1 MRLKAFFKKVSGCI
15 PFSDCRN
22 VVFGFFSQTPFFVL
36 KTGKNPQWNKSQCC
50 VNIEENCY
58 CSLVTQ
64 NRRKDGWLMGIYL
77 NPGNNKFKRAVNS
90 DIYVDKTG
98 LIKYTNSIVDTLQSC
113 VCVSRP
119 RRFGKSMAADMLTAY
134 YSKGCD
140 SRELFSSLE
149 IAKDENFEEY
159 LNKYDTIFLN
169 MQEFLSRSSNVK
181 ELLERVEGKVIREL
195 KKQYPDVELYDENDL
210 AETMQDIFAES
221 ECLFIVIIDEW
232 DCIFREFKHD
242 KAAQEIYLDF
252 LRDLLKDKE
261 YIYLA
266 YMTGILPIKKYG
278 THSALNMFDEF
289 SMIDPGPL
297 AEYVGFTEKEVEAL
311 CQKYQMD
318 INEIKNWYDG
328 YSFEEVESVYSPKS
342 VVSCMRLGKLGN
354 YWNQTETFEALQIY
368 IDMNFEGLRDDILSM
383 IAGETVPVNTRSF
396 TNDMTTFRTEDDVLT
411 LLIHLG
417 YLGYRYADK
426 TVFIPNEEIR
436 SEYVSAIAVSDWG
449 EVSKALKNSADTLQA
464 IWQGREE
471 QVAEGIRQAHFETSH
486 LQYNDENALSYTIS
500 LALYAARN
508 FYTVHRELSGGKGFA
523 DIVYVP
529 RKRFLDKPALVV
541 ELKWDKNAE
550 GAIQQIKE
558 KEYCRSLEEYKGNLL
573 LVGINYDKKT
583 QVHTCKIEQYRKEE
597 SI

>member
-149 IAKDENFEEY
+149 IAKDENFEEH

-221 ECLFIVIIDEW
+221 ECPFIVIINEW

>member
-149 IAKDENFEEY
+149 IAKDENFEEH

-583 QVHTCKIEQYRKEE
+583 QVHICKIEQYRKEE

>member
-1 MRLKAFFKKVSGCI
+1 
-15 PFSDCRN
+15 
-22 VVFGFFSQTPFFVL
+22 
-36 KTGKNPQWNKSQCC
+36 
-50 VNIEENCY
+50 
-58 CSLVTQ
+58 
-64 NRRKDGWLMGIYL
+64 
-77 NPGNNKFKRAVNS
+77 
-90 DIYVDKTG
+90 
-98 LIKYTNSIVDTLQSC
+98 
-113 VCVSRP
+113 
-119 RRFGKSMAADMLTAY
+119 
-134 YSKGCD
+134 
-140 SRELFSSLE
+140 
-149 IAKDENFEEY
+149 
-159 LNKYDTIFLN
+159 
-169 MQEFLSRSSNVK
+169 
-181 ELLERVEGKVIREL
+181 
-195 KKQYPDVELYDENDL
+195 
-210 AETMQDIFAES
+210 
-221 ECLFIVIIDEW
+221 
-232 DCIFREFKHD
+232 
-242 KAAQEIYLDF
+242 
-252 LRDLLKDKE
+252 
-261 YIYLA
+261 
-266 YMTGILPIKKYG
+266 MTGILPIKKYG

>member
-58 CSLVTQ
+58 CLLVTQ
-64 NRRKDGWLMGIYL
+64 NRRKDGCLMGIYL

-149 IAKDENFEEY
+149 IAKDESFEEH

-221 ECLFIVIIDEW
+221 ECPFIVIIDEW